1 MDKLNELKKIL
12 EQYNHEYLLT
22 YYDRLDEI
30 DKEKFINQILE
41 IDFDKQIKLFN
52 ATLNKENSKN
62 FDEVAPINAFDENNI
77 NEDKLIEYMSIGEE
91 QIKNGKLAIVTL
103 AGGQGTRLGHFGPKG
118 TYMLVPNK
126 SLFEILCD
134 TLKKANKRY
143 NTTVTWYIMTS
154 RENNDETIEFFENN
168 NYFDYPKESIIFF
181 VQNDLP
187 MNKLNGEIVVN
198 EAGLVKKGSDGHGG
212 VFDAMLKNNIL
223 EDIKKKGIEWG
234 FVTPV
239 DNPLIELVDS
249 LFVGIATKE
258 KFDVISKA
266 IRKENP
272 NQKSGVFCLKD
283 NIINVLEYTE
293 ISPELMNK
301 KDEKGDLFLKYAHIN
316 CNMFNIKTIDNILN
330 IDLPYHIAKK
340 KATCLSRDGK
350 IIIPDEPN
358 AYKYEKFIFDYFP
371 YINNVGILNVD
382 RKKEYEPV
390 KNSAEKARI
399 AYLNK
404 KMKG

>member
-1 MDKLNELKKIL
+1 MNKLNEVRNIL
-12 EQYNHEYLLT
+12 EKYKHEYLLD
-22 YYDRLDEI
+22 YYNRLDDI

-41 IDFDKQIKLFN
+41 IDFEKQMKLYN
-52 ATLNKENSKN
+52 ATLNKEENKIS
-62 FDEVAPINAFDENNI
+62 EVAPISSFDANNI
-77 NEDKLIEYMSIGEE
+77 NEDKLKEYILIGEE
-91 QIKNGKLAIVTL
+91 QIKSGKLAIVTL

-118 TYMLVPNK
+118 TYMLLPDK
-126 SLFEILCD
+126 SLFEVLCD
-134 TLKKANKRY
+134 TLKKANKKY
-143 NTTVTWYIMTS
+143 NVVVTWYIMTS

-168 NYFDYPKESIIFF
+168 NYFEYPKESIVFY

-198 EAGLVKKGSDGHGG
+198 EKGLIKKGSDGHGG

-223 EDIKKKGIEWG
+223 EDIKKKGIEWV

-239 DNPLIELVDS
+239 DNPLIELVDP
-249 LFVGIATKE
+249 LFVGIGAKE
-258 KFDVISKA
+258 KYDVMSKS
-266 IRKENP
+266 IKKEDP

-283 NIINVLEYTE
+283 NVINVMEYTE

-301 KDEKGDLFLKYAHIN
+301 KDENGDLFLQYAHIN
-316 CNMFNIKTIDNILN
+316 CNMFNIKAIENILN

-340 KATCLSRDGK
+340 KAKYLNEDGE
-350 IIIPDEPN
+350 IIIPEEPN

-390 KNSAEKARI
+390 KSSAEKAKI

-404 KMKG
+404 ESKE

>member
-1 MDKLNELKKIL
+1 MDKLNEVKKIL
-12 EQYNHEYLLT
+12 EKYKHEYLLD
-22 YYDRLDEI
+22 YYDRLEDI
-30 DKEKFINQILE
+30 NKEKFINQILE
-41 IDFDKQIKLFN
+41 IDFEKQIKLFES
-52 ATLNKENSKN
+52 TLNKEESKT
-62 FDEVAPINAFDENNI
+62 FEVAPIKAFDVNNI
-77 NEDKLIEYMSIGEE
+77 SEEKLAEYISIGEE
-91 QIKNGKLAIVTL
+91 QIKSGKLAIVTL

-118 TYMLVPNK
+118 TYMLLPDK
-126 SLFEILCD
+126 SLFEVLCD
-134 TLKKANKRY
+134 TLKKANKKY
-143 NTTVTWYIMTS
+143 NVVVTWYVMTS

-168 NYFDYPKESIIFF
+168 NYFDYPKESIVFY

-198 EAGLVKKGSDGHGG
+198 EKGLIKKGSDGHGG

-223 EDIKKKGIEWG
+223 EDIKQKGIEWV

-249 LFVGIATKE
+249 LFVGIGAKE
-258 KFDVISKA
+258 KYDVMSKS
-266 IRKENP
+266 IKKEDP

-283 NIINVLEYTE
+283 NVINVMEYTE

-301 KDEKGDLFLKYAHIN
+301 KDENGELFLQYAHIN
-316 CNMFNIKTIDNILN
+316 CNMFNIKAIEKILN

-340 KATCLSRDGK
+340 KAKCLNKEGK
-350 IIIPDEPN
+350 IIIPEEPN

-371 YINNVGILNVD
+371 YIDNVGILNVD

-390 KNSAEKARI
+390 KSSAEKARI

-404 KMKG
+404 ENKK